1 MKITIADD
9 GIITDLY
16 RKETDRVQ
24 YLLPL
29 SCHPSHIFNNVP
41 YSLALRFVRI
51 CSKKEDLM
59 TRFQEL
65 KEMLLSR
72 NYNRKVIENA
82 IKRSSNVLRKDAIVK
97 VTIVKK
103 DRPVLAITFNPMLPS
118 VSKIV
123 AKHYGS

>member
-1 MKITIADD
+1 
-9 GIITDLY
+9 
-16 RKETDRVQ
+16 
-24 YLLPL
+24 
-29 SCHPSHIFNNVP
+29 
-41 YSLALRFVRI
+41 
-51 CSKKEDLM
+51 M

-72 NYNRKVIENA
+72 NYNRNGIENA
-82 IKRSSNVLRKDAIVK
+82 IKRASNVLRKDALVK

-123 AKHYGS
+123 AKHWKTMAHDKHSLEIFPQPPMVAYRQPPNLKQTLCRA